1 MRNKKLKIEAL
12 SYLAVGGVT
21 FFLQVFLS
29 YVAIFYLNIVSPVA
43 IFTSNLFSLLFH
55 YLANRYLTFRSK
67 NNRPSSVFKYV
78 FLAAF
83 NFFIQ
88 VAVFNFSL
96 EVVNLGVLASLMLSS
111 GIAAITGFIG
121 MKYWVFSERERK

>member
-1 MRNKKLKIEAL
+1 
-12 SYLAVGGVT
+12 
-21 FFLQVFLS
+21 
-29 YVAIFYLNIVSPVA
+29 
-43 IFTSNLFSLLFH
+43 
-55 YLANRYLTFRSK
+55 
-67 NNRPSSVFKYV
+67 
-78 FLAAF
+78 LAAF